1 MYPVRKASKP
11 APPPGHHN
19 EEILRKLDALQ
30 KVDLE
35 NRVQDIRIRGK
46 RITDIAPDL
55 IAEEERKSYMP
66 MAAHSCPDFTIT
78 IFT

>member
-1 MYPVRKASKP
+1 MLFK
-11 APPPGHHN
+11 
-19 EEILRKLDALQ
+19 

-46 RITDIAPDL
+46 RIMDIALDL
-55 IAEEERKSYMP
+55 IVEEERKSYMP
-66 MAAHSCPDFTIT
+66 WRRTPARTSPS